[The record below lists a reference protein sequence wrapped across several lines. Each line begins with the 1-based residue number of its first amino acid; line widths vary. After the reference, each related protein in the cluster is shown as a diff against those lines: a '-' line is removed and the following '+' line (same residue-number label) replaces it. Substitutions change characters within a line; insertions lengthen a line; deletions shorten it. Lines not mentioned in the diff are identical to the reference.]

1 MKYLKLFEQY
11 NSGYNVG
18 DMVEQNSK
26 LEMYPLPD
34 SQVPTED
41 GVYQLQYIPLDR
53 TDIVI
58 SGQDKRSVF
67 DEDDY
72 DGYQTDTFNYMKDNF
87 DSLPPIIFKEEKDGT
102 YSHIDGHHRII
113 IAKELNRKDILAWVY
128 KLDQSKDKVV
138 NKPKPKF
145 KTIKKGNEFLFNGD
159 TWNDNKHVFF
169 YKDKMLSG
177 KDEFIKKWYGSPNK
191 EDLKIM
197 DKKFLPYLFF

>member
-67 DEDDY
+67 DKDDY

-102 YSHIDGHHRII
+102 YSHIDGQHRII

-145 KTIKKGNEFLFNGD
+145 KTIKKGNEFLFRTD
-159 TWNDNKHVFF
+159 TWNDDTHIFF

>member
-1 MKYLKLFEQY
+1 MRYLKLFEQY
-11 NSGYNVG
+11 NWSVYSVG
-18 DMVEQNSK
+18 DLVEQNSK

-34 SQVPTED
+34 SQVPTVD
-41 GVYQLQYIPLDR
+41 GVYRLQYIPIDK

-58 SGQDKRSVF
+58 KGQYKRSEF

-87 DSLPPIIFKEEKDGT
+87 DTLPPIIFKEENGGT

-113 IAKELNRKDILAWVY
+113 IAKELGRKDILAWVY
-128 KLDQSKDKVV
+128 TLDQSKEGVV

-145 KTIKKGNEFLFNGD
+145 KTVKKGNEFLFRTD

-177 KDEFIKKWYGSPNK
+177 KVEFVNNWLRSINK
-191 EDLKIM
+191 EDYKIM
-197 DKKFLPYLFF
+197 DKKFLPYLK